1 MTRLILGLTL
11 AGLVAGLS
19 APGIAAEQPAYPP
32 LAPNP
37 PDWPSPQTEAKLRG
51 AIDQM
56 VDAFAELLR
65 EVPRYA
71 PPEINQNGDIILRR
85 LTPPAGPPSGP
96 PSRRPTAPGQDE
108 DKT

>member
-1 MTRLILGLTL
+1 MTRVIFALTIAGFLI
-11 AGLVAGLS
+11 GLS
-19 APGIAAEQPAYPP
+19 GTGHAADQSPLTPNVPG
-32 LAPNP
+32 
-37 PDWPSPQTEAKLRG
+37 WPSPQTEAKLRG

-71 PPEINQNGDIILRR
+71 APEMNENGDIILRR
-85 LTPPAGPPSGP
+85 LPSPGAPQPPVRRTP
-96 PSRRPTAPGQDE
+96 RQDE